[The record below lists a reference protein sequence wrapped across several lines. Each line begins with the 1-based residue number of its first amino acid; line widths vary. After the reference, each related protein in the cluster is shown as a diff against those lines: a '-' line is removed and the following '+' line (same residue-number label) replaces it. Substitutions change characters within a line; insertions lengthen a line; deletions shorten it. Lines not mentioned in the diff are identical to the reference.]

1 MTRLLRFPTADGQVV
16 VEVSETEPGVRP
28 AGRGSGQIADV
39 GRRFEDALSEVRDAA
54 ASALEVF
61 RDGRLN
67 PDEVTITFGVRLN
80 AEAGAVIAKTTVE
93 GHLTV
98 ELKWASAGAP
108 PPAADPR

>member
-1 MTRLLRFPTADGQVV
+1 MTQLLRFPTADGQVV

-28 AGRGSGQIADV
+28 AGRTSGTVTDV
-39 GRRFEDALSEVRDAA
+39 GRRFEDALAEVRDAA
-54 ASALEVF
+54 ASALDVF

-98 ELKWASAGAP
+98 QLRWGATDTKP
-108 PPAADPR
+108 E

>member
-1 MTRLLRFPTADGQVV
+1 MTQLLRFPTADGHVV

-28 AGRGSGQIADV
+28 AGRAAGVVTDV

-54 ASALEVF
+54 ASALDVF

-67 PDEVTITFGVRLN
+67 PDEVSITFGVRLN

-98 ELKWASAGAP
+98 ALKWSSAPIEPEPDEIA
-108 PPAADPR
+108 